1 MKGRMQKIPMSSD
14 SRPQKD
20 STECESYEGVQTF
33 MDMAE
38 NNLKEVQ
45 FERGNLLE
53 FILSPYNLN
62 RAYLQVKRNHGSCGV
77 DGLSTEELGGY
88 LKEHKGELVESLKS
102 GRYRPNPVL
111 RVEIPKDNGK
121 KRPLGIPTVVDRVIQ
136 QAISQI
142 LSPIY
147 ERQFSDNSFGF
158 RPHRSC
164 HKALKRAQEYITGGY
179 KYCVSLDL
187 ERFFDTVNHSMLIR
201 ILSRTLRDG
210 RVISLIHKYLTAG
223 VMVERNYEESVEGVP
238 QGGPLSPLLANI
250 MLNELDRELARR
262 GHKFVRYADDCMI
275 LCRSK
280 RAVERVRDSI
290 STFIESRLHLKV
302 NREKT
307 EVSYVGSVKYLGYS
321 FYMMNGKCR
330 LRLHPKT
337 VMEMKSRLKELT
349 SRSNGWGYAK
359 LKDKLNRY
367 INGWLNYFKL
377 ADMRNILQTTD
388 EWLRRRIRS
397 YVWKSWKKIGTKF
410 KNLMKCG
417 IDRWRAWQW
426 ANTRSGYWNVASS
439 PILNRAMNN
448 ERLKLQGY
456 PCLVDLYIKLHQY

>member
-33 MDMAE
+33 MDMTE
-38 NNLKEVQ
+38 NNLKELQ

-53 FILSPYNLN
+53 FILSSDNLN
-62 RAYLQVKRNHGSCGV
+62 RAYLQVKRNHGSGGV
-77 DGLSTEELGGY
+77 DGLSTEGLGDY
-88 LKEHKGELVESLKS
+88 LKGHKEELVESLKS

-111 RVEIPKDNGK
+111 RVEIPKENGNT
-121 KRPLGIPTVVDRVIQ
+121 RPLGIPTVVDRVIQ

-164 HKALKRAQEYITGGY
+164 HKALKRAQEYITQGY

-210 RVISLIHKYLTAG
+210 RVISLIHKYLAAG
-223 VMVERNYEESVEGVP
+223 VMVGRNYEGSVEGVP

-250 MLNELDRELARR
+250 MLNELDKELSRR

-280 RAVERVRDSI
+280 RAAWRVRESI
-290 STFIESRLHLKV
+290 STFIESKLHLKV

-307 EVSYVGSVKYLGYS
+307 EVSYVGKVKYLGYS
-321 FYMMNGKCR
+321 FYMVNGKCR
-330 LRLHPKT
+330 LRLHPKSVT
-337 VMEMKSRLKELT
+337 KMKARLKELT
-349 SRSNGWGYAK
+349 SRSNGWGYAR
-359 LKDKLNRY
+359 LKDKLNQF
-367 INGWLNYFKL
+367 INGWMNYFKL
-377 ADMRNILQTTD
+377 ADMRNVLETTD
-388 EWLRRRIRS
+388 KWLRHRIRS
-397 YVWKSWKKIGTKF
+397 YVWKSWKKVGTKF

-417 IDRWRAWQW
+417 IDKWRAWQW
-426 ANTRSGYWNVASS
+426 ANTRSGYWNVAGS
-439 PILNRAMNN
+439 PILSRAMST

-456 PCLVDLYIKLHQY
+456 PCLVDLYVKLHQH

>member
-20 STECESYEGVQTF
+20 STECESDEGVQTF
-33 MDMAE
+33 MDMTE

-53 FILSPYNLN
+53 FILSPDNLN
-62 RAYLQVKRNHGSCGV
+62 RAYLQVKRNHGSVGV

-88 LKEHKGELVESLKS
+88 LKEHKDELIASLKS
-102 GRYRPNPVL
+102 GRYR
-111 RVEIPKDNGK
+111 
-121 KRPLGIPTVVDRVIQ
+121 IPTVVDRVIQ

-164 HKALKRAQEYITGGY
+164 HQALKRAQEYITQGY

-210 RVISLIHKYLTAG
+210 RIISLIHKYLTAG
-223 VMVERNYEESVEGVP
+223 VMVKRSYEESVEGVP

-250 MLNELDRELARR
+250 MLNELDKELARR

-280 RAVERVRDSI
+280 RAAERVRENI

-307 EVSYVGSVKYLGYS
+307 EVSYVGKVKYLGYS
-321 FYMMNGKCR
+321 FYVMSGKCR
-330 LRLHPKT
+330 LRLHPKS
-337 VMEMKSRLKELT
+337 VAKMKAKLKELT
-349 SRSNGWGYAK
+349 SRSNGWGYAR
-359 LKDKLNRY
+359 LKGKLNLY
-367 INGWLNYFKL
+367 IIGWMNYFKL
-377 ADMRNILQTTD
+377 ADMRNVLETTD
-388 EWLRRRIRS
+388 KWLRHRIRS

-417 IDRWRAWQW
+417 IDKWKAWQW
-426 ANTRSGYWNVASS
+426 ANTRSGYWNVAGS
-439 PILNRAMNN
+439 PILSRAMST

-456 PCLVDLYIKLHQY
+456 PCLVDLYVKLHQH

>member
-1 MKGRMQKIPMSSD
+1 MKGRMQKIPMSSG
-14 SRPQKD
+14 SRPQND

-33 MDMAE
+33 MDMTE

-53 FILSPYNLN
+53 FILSPDNLN
-62 RAYLQVKRNHGSCGV
+62 RAYLQVNRNHGSGGV

-88 LKEHKGELVESLKS
+88 LKGHKDELVESLKS
-102 GRYRPNPVL
+102 GRYRPSPVL

-142 LSPIY
+142 LIPIY

-164 HKALKRAQEYITGGY
+164 HKALRRAQEYITQGY
-179 KYCVSLDL
+179 KYCVCLDL
-187 ERFFDTVNHSMLIR
+187 ERFFDTVNHAMLIR
-201 ILSRTLRDG
+201 VLSRTIRDG

-223 VMVERNYEESVEGVP
+223 VMVRRSYEESVEGVP

-250 MLNELDRELARR
+250 MLNELDKELARR

-275 LCRSK
+275 LVRSK
-280 RAVERVRDSI
+280 RAAERVRESI
-290 STFIESRLHLKV
+290 ATFIESRLHLKV

-307 EVSYVGSVKYLGYS
+307 EVSYVGRVKYLGYS
-321 FYMMNGKCR
+321 FYMMNGQCR
-330 LRLHPKT
+330 LRLHPKSVT
-337 VMEMKSRLKELT
+337 KMKAKLKELT
-349 SRSNGWGYAK
+349 SRSKGWGYAK
-359 LKDKLNRY
+359 LKDKLNRF
-367 INGWLNYFKL
+367 INGWMNYFKL
-377 ADMRNILQTTD
+377 ADMRNILQSTD
-388 EWLRRRIRS
+388 EWLRHRIRS
-397 YVWKSWKKIGTKF
+397 YVWKSWKKVGARF
-410 KNLMKCG
+410 RNLVRCG

-426 ANTRSGYWNVASS
+426 ANTRGGYWNTAGS
-439 PILNRAMNN
+439 PILCRAMNN

-456 PCLVDLYIKLHQY
+456 PCLVDLYVKLHQH

>member
-1 MKGRMQKIPMSSD
+1 MQKIPMSSG

-20 STECESYEGVQTF
+20 STACESYEGVQTF
-33 MDMAE
+33 MYMTE
-38 NNLKEVQ
+38 NNLKAVQ

-53 FILSPYNLN
+53 FILSSENLN
-62 RAYLQVKRNHGSCGV
+62 HAYLQVKRNHGSGGV
-77 DGLSTEELGGY
+77 DGLSTEDLGDY
-88 LKEHKGELVESLKS
+88 LKVHKDELVESMKS

-136 QAISQI
+136 QTVSQI

-147 ERQFSDNSFGF
+147 ERQFSDNSFDF

-164 HKALKRAQEYITGGY
+164 HKALRRAQEYITQGY

-201 ILSRTLRDG
+201 ILSLTIRDG

-223 VMVERNYEESVEGVP
+223 VMAERGYEESVEGVP

-250 MLNELDRELARR
+250 MLNELDKELARR

-280 RAVERVRDSI
+280 RAAARVRESI

-302 NREKT
+302 NRDKT
-307 EVSYVGSVKYLGYS
+307 EVAYVGRVKYLGYS
-321 FYMMNGKCR
+321 
-330 LRLHPKT
+330 LR
-337 VMEMKSRLKELT
+337 E
-349 SRSNGWGYAK
+349 
-359 LKDKLNRY
+359 
-367 INGWLNYFKL
+367 F
-377 ADMRNILQTTD
+377 
-388 EWLRRRIRS
+388 
-397 YVWKSWKKIGTKF
+397 
-410 KNLMKCG
+410 G
-417 IDRWRAWQW
+417 IIF
-426 ANTRSGYWNVASS
+426 V
-439 PILNRAMNN
+439 
-448 ERLKLQGY
+448 
-456 PCLVDLYIKLHQY
+456 

>member
-1 MKGRMQKIPMSSD
+1 MKERMQKIPTSID
-14 SRPQKD
+14 SHPQKD

-33 MDMAE
+33 MDMTE

-53 FILSPYNLN
+53 YILSPYNLN
-62 RAYLQVKRNHGSCGV
+62 RAYLQVKRNHGSGGV
-77 DGLSTEELGGY
+77 DGLSTEQLGDY
-88 LKEHKGELVESLKS
+88 LREHKDELVESLKT
-102 GRYRPNPVL
+102 GRYRPNPVR

-121 KRPLGIPTVVDRVIQ
+121 TRPLGIPTVVDRVIQ

-164 HKALKRAQEYITGGY
+164 HKALRRAQEYITRG
-179 KYCVSLDL
+179 
-187 ERFFDTVNHSMLIR
+187 
-201 ILSRTLRDG
+201 
-210 RVISLIHKYLTAG
+210 
-223 VMVERNYEESVEGVP
+223 YEESVEGVP

-250 MLNELDRELARR
+250 MLNELDKELARR
-262 GHKFVRYADDCMI
+262 RHKFVRYADDFMI

-280 RAVERVRDSI
+280 RAAERVRESI
-290 STFIESRLHLKV
+290 ATFIESRLHLKV
-302 NREKT
+302 NRDKT
-307 EVSYVGSVKYLGYS
+307 EVSYVGRAKYLGYS

-330 LRLHPKT
+330 LRLHPKS
-337 VMEMKSRLKELT
+337 VAKMKAKLKELT
-349 SRSNGWGYAK
+349 SRSNGWGYAR
-359 LKDKLNRY
+359 LKDKLNQF
-367 INGWLNYFKL
+367 IKGWMNYFKL
-377 ADMRNILQTTD
+377 ADMRSILQTTD

-397 YVWKSWKKIGTKF
+397 YVWKSWKKVGTKF

-417 IDRWRAWQW
+417 IDKWRAWQW
-426 ANTRSGYWNVASS
+426 ANTRGGYWNTAGS
-439 PILNRAMNN
+439 PILCRAMNN

-456 PCLVDLYIKLHQY
+456 PCLVDLYIKLHQH

>member
-1 MKGRMQKIPMSSD
+1 MKGRMQKIPRSTD
-14 SRPQKD
+14 SHPQND

-33 MDMAE
+33 MDMTE

-53 FILSPYNLN
+53 FILSPDNLN
-62 RAYLQVKRNHGSCGV
+62 RAYLQVKRNHGSGGV

-88 LKEHKGELVESLKS
+88 LKGHKDELVESLKS
-102 GRYRPNPVL
+102 GRYRPSPVL

-142 LSPIY
+142 LIPIY

-164 HKALKRAQEYITGGY
+164 HKALRRAQEYVTQGY
-179 KYCVSLDL
+179 KYCVCLDL
-187 ERFFDTVNHSMLIR
+187 ERFFDTVNHAMLIR
-201 ILSRTLRDG
+201 VLSRTIRDG

-223 VMVERNYEESVEGVP
+223 VMFSRSYEESVEGVP

-250 MLNELDRELARR
+250 MLNELDNELTRR

-275 LCRSK
+275 LVRSK
-280 RAVERVRDSI
+280 RAAERVRESI
-290 STFIESRLHLKV
+290 ATFIESRLHLKV

-307 EVSYVGSVKYLGYS
+307 EVSYVGRVKYLGYS
-321 FYMMNGKCR
+321 FYMMNGQCR
-330 LRLHPKT
+330 LRLHPKSVT
-337 VMEMKSRLKELT
+337 KMKAKLKELT
-349 SRSNGWGYAK
+349 SRSKGWGYSK
-359 LKDKLNRY
+359 LKDKLNRF
-367 INGWLNYFKL
+367 INGWMNYFKL
-377 ADMRNILQTTD
+377 ADMRNILQSTD
-388 EWLRRRIRS
+388 EWLRHRIRS
-397 YVWKSWKKIGTKF
+397 YVWKSWKKVGARF
-410 KNLMKCG
+410 RNLVRCG

-426 ANTRSGYWNVASS
+426 ANTRGGYWNTAGS
-439 PILNRAMNN
+439 PILSRAMNN

-456 PCLVDLYIKLHQY
+456 PCLVDLYVKLHQH